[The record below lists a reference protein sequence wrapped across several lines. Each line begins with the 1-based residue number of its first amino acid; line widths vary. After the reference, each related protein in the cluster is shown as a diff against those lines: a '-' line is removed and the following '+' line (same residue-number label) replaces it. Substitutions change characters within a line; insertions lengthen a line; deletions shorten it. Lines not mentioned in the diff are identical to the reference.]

1 MSTEPLFKQGLKAQS
16 SKLSAQSLDK
26 MLNPR
31 VASRYAK
38 SVLDLAIEQGQ
49 LEQIYSDM
57 LFLQQLTKGS
67 RDFLNLLRSPV
78 IKADAK
84 IRVINAVTAG
94 KVSQLTTSFI
104 HLMTTK
110 AREAVLPEII
120 TSFINQYK
128 EHKGIKTVKLTTA
141 VPVSDAV
148 KAEIVS
154 QVKKS
159 GGFENLELQ
168 EVVDPNIIGGFVLQT
183 DDQLIDASIS
193 YDLKNISRQF
203 ENNDFIYKVR

>member
-1 MSTEPLFKQGLKAQS
+1 
-16 SKLSAQSLDK
+16 

-38 SVLDLAIEQGQ
+38 SVLDLAIEKGQ
-49 LEQIYSDM
+49 LEEVYADM
-57 LFLQQLTKGS
+57 LYLQQLTKES

-84 IRVINAVTAG
+84 IRTINAVTAG
-94 KVSQLTTSFI
+94 KVSPITTSFI
-104 HLMTTK
+104 KLMTEKT
-110 AREAVLPEII
+110 REAVLPEII

-128 EHKGIKTVKLTTA
+128 ESKGIKTVKLTTA
-141 VPVSDAV
+141 TPISDAV
-148 KAEIVS
+148 KAEIVAK
-154 QVKKS
+154 VKKS
-159 GGFENLELQ
+159 GGFDNLELV
-168 EVVDPNIIGGFVLQT
+168 ESIDPNIIGGFVLQA
-183 DDQLIDASIS
+183 DDKLIDASIS